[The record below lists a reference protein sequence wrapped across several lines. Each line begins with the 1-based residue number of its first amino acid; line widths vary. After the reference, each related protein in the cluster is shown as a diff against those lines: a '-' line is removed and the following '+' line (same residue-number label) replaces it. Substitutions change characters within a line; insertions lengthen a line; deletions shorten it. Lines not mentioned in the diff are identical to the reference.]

1 MTEMGGARHDPHA
14 TAMASSRGTPLHGEG
29 GVVARPVTTSA
40 MLDTQLLVR
49 RDDVD
54 DDVVT
59 LEIDRQVARA
69 VLIYL
74 YQVGDH
80 FAAGALLG
88 EPERHNQPAGRAG

>member
-1 MTEMGGARHDPHA
+1 
-14 TAMASSRGTPLHGEG
+14 
-29 GVVARPVTTSA
+29 

-69 VLIYL
+69 VFIYL

-80 FAAGALLG
+80 FAAGPSLESLNDLTNPQVELAESYAPVEYRPRRLG
-88 EPERHNQPAGRAG
+88 SDHVAREEGATTS